1 MAGSCCFAGRGTG
14 PAYRGRLY
22 PVAGTTHFLMVP
34 YFEAKGRIEASRNL
48 ALALDDA
55 EARIVRQPYAGL
67 PAPRPY
73 PDLRRVG
80 ASWIT
85 SGRCWIAYK
94 LEGPPL
100 ILAVFD
106 ATADIPGRFNE
117 AIPSPE

>member
-1 MAGSCCFAGRGTG
+1 MSGSTRGSRPAFPG
-14 PAYRGRLY
+14 PSTVQYTPDAAEQVDNL
-22 PVAGTTHFLMVP
+22 HS

-48 ALALDDA
+48 DLALDDA
-55 EARIVRQPYAGL
+55 ESRIVRQPNAGL

-85 SGRCWIAYK
+85 SGRYWIAYRS
-94 LEGPPL
+94 EGPPL

-106 ATADIPGRFNE
+106 ATADIPGRF
-117 AIPSPE
+117 